1 MILTVT
7 LLKYL
12 STLQDPEWDCQAVR
26 GTVHLISTMDGMI
39 QKLDLSSEEPELQC
53 DDHLLKFLSK
63 LLTRCR
69 LWAEA
74 RWHDKE
80 TGPGRSASSDTTGH
94 NYHIP
99 ELDQMVWLQSM
110 DLGDDQ
116 WFENVL
122 GMPTAFY

>member
-1 MILTVT
+1 MR
-7 LLKYL
+7 
-12 STLQDPEWDCQAVR
+12 D
-26 GTVHLISTMDGMI
+26 TVHLISTMDGMI

-74 RWHDKE
+74 RWHDAE
-80 TGPGRSASSDTTGH
+80 TRQGQSASADTTGRNH
-94 NYHIP
+94 QIP
-99 ELDQMVWLQSM
+99 ELDQMVWMQSM

-122 GMPTAFY
+122 GMPTTFY

>member
-7 LLKYL
+7 LLI
-12 STLQDPEWDCQAVR
+12 T
-26 GTVHLISTMDGMI
+26 TMDSMV
-39 QKLDLSSEEPELQC
+39 QKLDLSSKVPEYQC

-69 LWAEA
+69 RWAEA
-74 RWHDKE
+74 RWHDEE
-80 TGPGRSASSDTTGH
+80 TWPGRSASSDTTGH
-94 NYHIP
+94 NHPIP
-99 ELDQMVWLQSM
+99 ELDQMVWMQSM

-122 GMPTAFY
+122 GMPSAFY